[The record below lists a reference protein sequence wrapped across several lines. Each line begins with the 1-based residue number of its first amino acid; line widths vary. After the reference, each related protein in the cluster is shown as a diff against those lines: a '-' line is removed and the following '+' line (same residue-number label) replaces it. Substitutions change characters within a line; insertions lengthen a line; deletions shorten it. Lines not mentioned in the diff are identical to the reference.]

1 MKKIITLLL
10 IISLFVFPA
19 AGAFAESNAL
29 ILSTGNVLVDN
40 STCYIEMTDMRPA
53 GKDGMMRLELYIV
66 NRSAKDFEYATDYVL
81 VNGCITDSYLF
92 NYLGAGLRA
101 IDYITI
107 EQADLD
113 RYGITTIDELRIF
126 FNIMVEGEEYWD
138 IIWKGESKLYPR
150 GKTEASTQPPVLD
163 FPYPELVLGSA
174 MFDMQI
180 VDAKFNEDNSFYTV
194 DALLYNKADKAL
206 TFTCT
211 DMRVNDKDIEPYWYC
226 MMPVKSQ
233 GIREIWLDKEQLA
246 AAKID
251 VPEKIEFT
259 LRAYQGYGPDVSEFP
274 FFETR
279 VLFYPAMG

>member
-1 MKKIITLLL
+1 MKKILAVILAF
-10 IISLFVFPA
+10 SLFVLSA

-29 ILSTGNVLVDN
+29 VQSTGNVLVDN

-53 GKDGMMRLELYIV
+53 GKDGQLRLELYIV
-66 NRSAKDFEYATDYVL
+66 NRSSQDFEYATDYVL
-81 VNGCITDSYLF
+81 VNSCITDSYLF
-92 NYLGAGLRA
+92 NYLGAGLRT

-113 RYGITTIDELRIF
+113 RYGITAIDELRIF
-126 FNIMVEGEEYWD
+126 FNIMVEGEEFWD
-138 IIWKGESKLYPR
+138 IIWKGEAKLYPR
-150 GKTEASTQPPVLD
+150 GKTENSTQAPVLD
-163 FPYPELVLGSA
+163 FPYPQLVLGSPF
-174 MFDMQI
+174 FDMQI
-180 VDAKFNEDNSFYTV
+180 VDAKFNEDNSFYSV

-211 DMRVNDKDIEPYWYC
+211 DMRVNDIDIEPYWYC
-226 MMPVKSQ
+226 MMPVGSQ

-246 AAKID
+246 SAKID

-259 LRAYQGYGPDVSEFP
+259 LRVYEGYGPDAAETP

-279 VLFYPAMG
+279 ILFYPAMG